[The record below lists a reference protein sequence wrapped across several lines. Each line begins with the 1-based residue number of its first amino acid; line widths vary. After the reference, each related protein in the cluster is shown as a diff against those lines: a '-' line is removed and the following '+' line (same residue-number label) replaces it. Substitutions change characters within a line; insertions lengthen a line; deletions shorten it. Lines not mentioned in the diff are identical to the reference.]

1 MVKLGTKE
9 VEMEEKVIKISSFEY
24 QRKIMEMAKLI
35 YLVGG
40 KRISKKENKAE
51 TFESIL
57 DADNSLEKL
66 LEVQDA
72 A

>member
-40 KRISKKENKAE
+40 KRVSKKESKSE

>member
-1 MVKLGTKE
+1 MGTKE

-24 QRKIMEMAKLI
+24 QEKIMEMAKLI

-40 KRISKKENKAE
+40 RKISKKEKNTE